1 MKKFQSSNMTMRPQN
16 YQPNY
21 QPNFNTNYSPNTGN
35 IFNGTIDARMT
46 PVSNPAMGTAAFNG
60 I

>member
-1 MKKFQSSNMTMRPQN
+1 MRPQN

-21 QPNFNTNYSPNTGN
+21 QPNFNSNYNPNV
-35 IFNGTIDARMT
+35 FNGTIDARMT